1 MDSTQPGFWISIGLG
16 GSVVAAMSAFS
27 QWRSKEASHSFRPQP
42 VIRDFC
48 FGAFLTAILYMFLP
62 ESFETLLSKGTSVAA
77 GAVEK
82 ATRQLGGGSHPASSS
97 ISDLELQT
105 GPARF

>member
-1 MDSTQPGFWISIGLG
+1 M
-16 GSVVAAMSAFS
+16 VAAMSAFS
-27 QWRSKEASHSFRPQP
+27 QWRSKEESTGFRPQP

-62 ESFETLLSKGTSVAA
+62 ESFETLISKGTSVAA

-82 ATRQLGGGSHPASSS
+82 ATKQLGGGSSGGSPASSGFAD
-97 ISDLELQT
+97 IELQT